1 MALLD
6 TYRNT
11 VQRKQEEIA
20 KLKNDYAKEQAK
32 IAPLQKKIISAND
45 TINRSKSSSTI
56 KSKINEINR
65 SNQSIADIE
74 KKLADI
80 NKKISQ
86 KEKELTTA
94 RKNYENEEVKE
105 NKKRLEASRRLQ
117 QNNERQMQSVV
128 ASIKRQDE
136 NQQQMQNDIN
146 KLLAI
151 PQKITVLFMAS
162 NPYGTTQ
169 LRVDEEARAIQE
181 KIRLSE
187 YRDSVNF
194 ESRWATRSSD
204 IFQAINETNP
214 TIIHFSGHGA
224 DTGDLVLQ
232 NPDGSIKLVK
242 KEAITQAMA
251 TVSETIRLVVFNTC
265 FSENQAKSVVA
276 NIEAAIGMAES
287 ISDDAARIFAAQL
300 YSAIG
305 FGKSLSTA
313 FNQARAQLLL
323 EGVEEENIPKL
334 YTREDIN
341 VDEMI
346 LVQP

>member
-1 MALLD
+1 
-6 TYRNT
+6 
-11 VQRKQEEIA
+11 
-20 KLKNDYAKEQAK
+20 
-32 IAPLQKKIISAND
+32 
-45 TINRSKSSSTI
+45 
-56 KSKINEINR
+56 
-65 SNQSIADIE
+65 
-74 KKLADI
+74 
-80 NKKISQ
+80 
-86 KEKELTTA
+86 
-94 RKNYENEEVKE
+94 
-105 NKKRLEASRRLQ
+105 
-117 QNNERQMQSVV
+117 MQSVV